1 MADYNLH
8 MCVAAV
14 SAVWTLSQLLWT
26 WQNIAKRCFTRVLP
40 TLLTSV
46 LCLCAFTVAGG
57 FSSSISSS
65 IGNEV
70 LLNGTNCGAVPEIAT
85 DPGSARILQPYSS
98 QLIRSAA
105 NYAQQCYSSDSP
117 GIFDCTHFARGY
129 LPSIMDTQA
138 ACPFRNNS
146 ICRTNSSNIHLDTGY
161 IDLNNDLGI
170 NAPPEKNILF
180 RAVLQCAPL
189 ETEGYA
195 EPVEGPRDNFTT
207 YNYGTN
213 FGAHNYTYMVESLDA
228 QYNRQG
234 GNIFRGKAAT
244 FILE

>member
-1 MADYNLH
+1 MIHTCTAP
-8 MCVAAV
+8 V

-26 WQNIAKRCFTRVLP
+26 WQNIAKRCFTRLLP
-40 TLLTSV
+40 TLLTAV

-57 FSSSISSS
+57 FSSSISSG

-70 LLNGTNCGAVPEIAT
+70 LLNGTNCGAISTFQTE
-85 DPGSARILQPYSS
+85 PGSLRIVVPYRS
-98 QLIRSAA
+98 QSVHSAA

-129 LPSIMDTQA
+129 LPSTMDTQA
-138 ACPFRNNS
+138 ACPFRNSS

-170 NAPPEKNILF
+170 NAPSDNNILF

-189 ETEGYA
+189 KTEGYA
-195 EPVEGPRDNFTT
+195 EPMEGLRDNFTT
-207 YNYGTN
+207 YNYGIS
-213 FGAHNYTYMVESLDA
+213 FGAYNYTYMVESLDA
-228 QYNRQG
+228 QYNRQA
-234 GNIFRGKAAT
+234 GNIFRGTAAT
-244 FILE
+244 FNLV